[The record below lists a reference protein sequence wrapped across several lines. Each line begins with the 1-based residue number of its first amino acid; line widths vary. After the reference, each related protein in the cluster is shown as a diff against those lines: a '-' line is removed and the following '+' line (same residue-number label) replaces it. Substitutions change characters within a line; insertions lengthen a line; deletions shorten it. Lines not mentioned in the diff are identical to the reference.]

1 MLPKAARSSQ
11 DGWRGCSWGGGGAR
25 INIRLVEEGPLH
37 NLLELKSNVF
47 VEPISQEQGL
57 PTPAIEVRPLLF
69 EPVFFET
76 Q

>member
-11 DGWRGCSWGGGGAR
+11 DGRRGCSRGGGAR
-25 INIRLVEEGPLH
+25 INIGLVEEGPLH
-37 NLLELKSNVF
+37 DLLELKNIVF
-47 VEPISQEQGL
+47 VEPVSQGQGL